1 MKTLSIDLPSHDG
14 HIACIDGDAVRAIRI
29 IGRTNETEL
38 IPLLEEVLKEA
49 GWAKADI
56 ERIACNLGPGGFT
69 SVRNGVAFANAL
81 ADGLGVLLGGYHGSA
96 LALARCHG
104 SAPLTMTTSQH
115 AKMLPLSSRAEPRD
129 DVWWIHSTRRDQAFV
144 RGGSWNEPTLVTL
157 ADVLAA
163 VRPGMTVAGDLMEA
177 HHHALAAAGASF
189 PAKAPIEAVLPAFS
203 GELSYAKEPLVPWYG
218 RGI

>member
-1 MKTLSIDLPSHDG
+1 MNTVSIDFASHDG

-115 AKMLPLSSRAEPRD
+115 AKMLLLSSRAEPRD

-144 RGGSWNEPTLVTL
+144 RGGSWNEPTLVSLTDL
-157 ADVLAA
+157 PASL
-163 VRPGMTVAGDLMEA
+163 GTVTGDLTDA
-177 HHHALAAAGASF
+177 HRAFLTERGATF
-189 PAKAPIEAVLPAFS
+189 PEPKPLEEVLPGFTDALTYEKTS
-203 GELSYAKEPLVPWYG
+203 LVPWYG